1 LRNKSICF
9 ITNAYPD
16 FESSGRGM
24 FIKKMALLLKESGY
38 QISVVTPKIY
48 EKSHYVEDQEGIR
61 VYRFPFFSGNR
72 LLVEYEKIP
81 YLRMFIY
88 YMTGFFLTIYVMCKH
103 KCHLIHAHWAIPTG
117 LIGVLVGSII
127 KTPLIVTI
135 HGSDFRIGTMKTF
148 IVKRIFLYVC
158 KRAKHIICV
167 SEALRRGI
175 EKLGIKGEKITVSPM
190 GVDEHFFRSLVSR
203 GVNRTGQGVTILSNR
218 QLQPIYNIS
227 LLIRAIPIVLRE
239 EPNAKFMI
247 AGIGSERES
256 LEKQVKDLN
265 ISPSVKFLGWVR
277 HEEMANL
284 LSQAEIYVSTS
295 LDDGTSV
302 SLLEA
307 MASGVFPVV
316 TDIAPNREWI
326 ENGRNGFLF
335 PAHDEFLLAKRI
347 LDAIH
352 DKELLERGR
361 KWNQSIVKERALW
374 SVCIEKIKKIYGK

>member
-1 LRNKSICF
+1 MRNKSICF